1 MIVIEHLTKRY
12 RSATV
17 VDDVSLTV
25 DPGETVALWGPNG
38 AGKTTIVRCLLGLL
52 SYEGSIA
59 VAGVDVRRNGK
70 AVRRVMGYVPQ
81 ELSFFDDMTVVET
94 LDFSASLR
102 RIPDARV
109 DEVIGLVGL
118 DGHTVKRVGQ
128 LSGGLKQRLGIALA
142 LLPEPRV
149 LLLDEPTSNLDAAS
163 REAAVRLL
171 HDLKAPD
178 RVMVVTSHHLEEV
191 GLLADR
197 VVALDEGRVLHE
209 CPPSELADR
218 LGLRAWLH
226 VVLEGEE
233 RSPAVSLL
241 RSQGFAARL
250 NGFGVL
256 VEVSAQGKGQALGAL
271 HEAGFAIAD
280 VEVWR

>member
-1 MIVIEHLTKRY
+1 MIVIDHLVKRY

-17 VDDVSLTV
+17 VDDVSLAI

-52 SYEGSIA
+52 SYEGSIT
-59 VAGVDVRRNGK
+59 VGGLDVRRHGK

-102 RIPDARV
+102 RIADERV
-109 DEVIGLVGL
+109 EEVIGLVGL
-118 DGHTVKRVGQ
+118 DGHTAKRVGQ

-142 LLPEPRV
+142 LLPDPRV

-171 HDLKAPD
+171 HDLKTLD

-191 GLLADR
+191 GMLADR
-197 VVALDEGRVLHE
+197 VVALDEGRTGSD
-209 CPPSELADR
+209 CGP
-218 LGLRAWLH
+218 GCT
-226 VVLEGEE
+226 
-233 RSPAVSLL
+233 
-241 RSQGFAARL
+241 
-250 NGFGVL
+250 
-256 VEVSAQGKGQALGAL
+256 
-271 HEAGFAIAD
+271 
-280 VEVWR
+280 